1 MSWKEFA
8 GHLRDAVWLAKLIWQ
23 WIAIT
28 AFYCALLVLPALA
41 VMALAKLVWR

>member
-8 GHLRDAVWLAKLIWQ
+8 GHLRDAAWLAKLIWQ
-23 WIAIT
+23 WIAIA